1 MASKK
6 QRASGSARAGGAA
19 PPQPQRQQPTQRVSA
34 MLGTLRLVALMSA
47 TIVAL
52 LVYEVL
58 QTPIGF
64 WPALGVGFVAGILAR
79 AAFIWLERVWL
90 RATARKAQAK
100 ASASGA
106 DGAKPKGKPDTDTR
120 T

>member
-6 QRASGSARAGGAA
+6 RQTSGLARAGGAA
-19 PPQPQRQQPTQRVSA
+19 PPQPQSQRPTLRASA

-58 QTPIGF
+58 QASIGF

-79 AAFIWLERVWL
+79 AGFVWLERVWL
-90 RATARKAQAK
+90 RAAARKAR
-100 ASASGA
+100 ASASGD
-106 DGAKPKGKPDTDTR
+106 DGAKPKGKTKADTR
-120 T
+120 S